1 MKEQLRKLRLL
12 GNVFNLNMFY
22 DIDLEYSEIKLQG
35 KFNTEIVK
43 ICVRLKFRESFHP
56 DGYLKFRRNNI
67 EIILT

>member
-43 ICVRLKFRESFHP
+43 ICVRLKFQESFHP